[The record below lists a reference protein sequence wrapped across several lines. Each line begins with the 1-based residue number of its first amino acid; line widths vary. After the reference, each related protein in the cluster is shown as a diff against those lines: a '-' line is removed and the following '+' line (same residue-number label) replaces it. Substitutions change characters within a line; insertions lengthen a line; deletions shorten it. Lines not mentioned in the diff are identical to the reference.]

1 MKASATVE
9 TMAPATLSAYARFCA
24 ATLARAH
31 ARSGDPVSI
40 AAYLGKKDG
49 FDQLDRRLLPALR
62 RPERPGLR
70 RRSATPSA
78 RAASK
83 PSKAPEHH
91 AARPPGAGAPSRRH
105 GPRATCEA
113 GEMSWRRRFRRRV
126 GLLESLW
133 ALPVM
138 GAVLGVVLGTIVSV
152 ADEHLGAPSLW
163 QYSPSTASAVLT
175 SIVGATAALTGFVV
189 TVTVLVVQMATGTF
203 SARILRLWF
212 RDRLLKATLA
222 VLVGTLTFSFSVLR
236 RIDDDFVPDLG
247 VTLSG
252 LVVSMCLLVFIVF
265 FDRCIRRLRPVSVAA
280 DVARAARSTFA
291 QTLRLADRPDI
302 RWDYAS
308 THADPTLVVRASSGG
323 AIQAVDP
330 DGLVNWA
337 RAHGAELVLPHPVG
351 DFVQTGGVL
360 VLVYGGQFGDGAA
373 EELEG
378 MIALGDERTF
388 DQDPA
393 FALRMMVDIAN
404 RALSPAVND
413 PTTAV
418 QVLDHIGEVLGHIGR
433 TDLERARS
441 SPSAD
446 RRPRS

>member
-1 MKASATVE
+1 
-9 TMAPATLSAYARFCA
+9 
-24 ATLARAH
+24 
-31 ARSGDPVSI
+31 
-40 AAYLGKKDG
+40 
-49 FDQLDRRLLPALR
+49 
-62 RPERPGLR
+62 
-70 RRSATPSA
+70 
-78 RAASK
+78 
-83 PSKAPEHH
+83 
-91 AARPPGAGAPSRRH
+91 
-105 GPRATCEA
+105 
-113 GEMSWRRRFRRRV
+113 MSWRQGFRRRL
-126 GLLESLW
+126 GLLEGLW
-133 ALPVM
+133 LLPVV
-138 GAVLGVVLGTIVSV
+138 GAVLGAVLGTIVSV
-152 ADEHLGAPSLW
+152 ADEHFGAPALW
-163 QYSPSTASAVLT
+163 EYSPSTASAVLT

-212 RDRLLKATLA
+212 RDRLLKVTLA

-252 LVVSMCLLVFIVF
+252 LAVSVCVLVFIIF

-280 DVARAARSTFA
+280 DVARAARATFA
-291 QTLRLADRPDI
+291 QTLRLADRADI
-302 RWDYAS
+302 RWDYGV
-308 THADPTLVVRASSGG
+308 TTRADPALVVRASSGG

-330 DGLVNWA
+330 DGLVDWA
-337 RAHGAELVLPHPVG
+337 REHGAELVLPHPVG
-351 DFVQTGGVL
+351 DFVQTGDVL
-360 VLVYGGQFGDGAA
+360 VLVYGGQLGAPA
-373 EELEG
+373 AAELEG

-433 TDLERARS
+433 TDLDARTKPAGGGSPAAIVMVTRRWEDFVTLGLTEIREFGATSVQIVRRLRALLEDLLETVRPEHRAPIEEELRRLDATVARAWRDS
-441 SPSAD
+441 VDLDRASQAD
-446 RRPRS
+446 RQGIGGPAPG